1 MPFRLSNPILLITV
15 AVCLGLSS
23 SCERKPPPPPPPA
36 VVPAK
41 LAPLGSAPDWSRLEP
56 FQRTITREEFQR
68 RLDSVYALPGA
79 SITTLFVEEDR
90 VKIRR
95 QSTLP
100 MLEASNMVELHFG
113 IAPMPTQRF
122 WRKRAELPPLTDAS
136 RPLRGLRIA
145 LDPGHI
151 GGTWAT
157 IEERNFIPESG
168 PPVQEGGL
176 ALTTARVLRT
186 MLESMGA
193 EVVMVRDKLEP
204 VTPLRPANLLSQA
217 RAELQAMGIDP
228 DHPPDT
234 SPANTVRWQSEK
246 LFYRNAEIRAR
257 AGLVNETLHPD
268 LVLCLHYNAAGSW
281 GLPGAPVYS
290 GENHLHL
297 LVNGAF
303 NLEELLLDDQRLE
316 MLLRLLSGVHEEEIA
331 LAEKVAAGLAETTG
345 LPPFTYHANA
355 LPVPGNP
362 YVWSRNLLAN
372 RLYACPVVY
381 CEPYVMNNREVC
393 ARLQDGDY
401 DGERFIGGR
410 MVGSIFREYAQ
421 GVAEGL
427 RMYFSER
434 K

>member
-1 MPFRLSNPILLITV
+1 MPFRLSNPILLIT
-15 AVCLGLSS
+15 AAICLGWSS
-23 SCERKPPPPPPPA
+23 SCERKKPPPPPPA
-36 VVPAK
+36 VVPPK

-100 MLEASNMVELHFG
+100 MLEAAGMLELHFG
-113 IAPMPTQRF
+113 NAPVPTQRF
-122 WRKRAELPPLTDAS
+122 WRKRDELPPPTDAS
-136 RPLRGLRIA
+136 LPLQGVRIA

-151 GGTWAT
+151 GGSWAT
-157 IEERNFIPESG
+157 IEERNFIPETG

-176 ALTTARVLRT
+176 SLTTARVLRI

-204 VTPLRPANLLSQA
+204 VTLLRPANLLPQA
-217 RAELQAMGIDP
+217 REELQTMGIDP
-228 DHPPDT
+228 DHPPDNA
-234 SPANTVRWQSEK
+234 PINTVRWQSEK

-257 AGLVNETLHPD
+257 AERVNHSLHPD
-268 LVLCLHYNAAGSW
+268 LVICLHFNAAGSW
-281 GLPGAPVYS
+281 GRPGAPLYS
-290 GENHLHL
+290 EENHLHL
-297 LVNGAF
+297 LVNGAY
-303 NLEELLLDDQRLE
+303 NLEEMLLDDQRLE

-331 LAEKVAAGLAETTG
+331 LAEKVATALATATG
-345 LPPFTYHANA
+345 LPPFTYHASA

-381 CEPYVMNNREVC
+381 CEPYIMNNLEVC
-393 ARLQDGDY
+393 ARLQEGDY
-401 DGERFIGGR
+401 EGERLIGGR
-410 MVGSIFREYAQ
+410 MVRSIFREYAQ